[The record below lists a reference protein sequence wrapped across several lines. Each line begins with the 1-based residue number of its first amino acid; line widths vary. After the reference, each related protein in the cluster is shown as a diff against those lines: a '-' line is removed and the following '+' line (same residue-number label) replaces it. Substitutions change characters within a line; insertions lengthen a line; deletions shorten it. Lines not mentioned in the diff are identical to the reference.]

1 MDYEKS
7 WDSLY
12 HIIIDMISEIAKGKG
27 HVYKEEGLKITVAA
41 SGNDP
46 AFACLAFLPPLMTE
60 MEDNGV
66 EDEEGALN
74 LLLKIF
80 EQNTVKVNE
89 PNC

>member
-12 HIIIDMISEIAKGKG
+12 CIIIDMISELAKKES
-27 HVYKEEGLKITVAA
+27 HFYKEEGLKVTVAV

-66 EDEEGALN
+66 EDKKGALN

-80 EQNTVKVNE
+80 EQNTVKENE